1 MDHLAVTKQF
11 AILWQHFAILGQKI
25 LTFTGECK
33 SFGTYI
39 TEKPPRH
46 LVCIIFWAKNAN
58 ILPKITKNANL
69 GEIWPFLGQKSLFS
83 WEEAKVLE
91 PR

>member
-25 LTFTGECK
+25 LNFTGECK

-39 TEKPPRH
+39 TEKPPGH
-46 LVCIIFWAKNAN
+46 LVHIVFWLGIGQNVQKMAIFG
-58 ILPKITKNANL
+58 PK
-69 GEIWPFLGQKSLFS
+69 
-83 WEEAKVLE
+83 
-91 PR
+91 